1 VEWYSAAA
9 ETVQEDECGE
19 FDAIMENPLYE
30 LKAKMAEL
38 YLEGGYGLEK
48 DPSYA
53 GDLYT
58 EAAESATAAMKGRI
72 ANKYYALAEEAYV
85 QMDG

>member
-1 VEWYSAAA
+1 MKSFTQAVEWYSAAA

-53 GDLYT
+53 GKSL
-58 EAAESATAAMKGRI
+58 ERFATRDFVYIIKSVPSV
-72 ANKYYALAEEAYV
+72 L
-85 QMDG
+85 QFC